1 MCVINRTAFQDIKY
15 DTSVTQVT
23 SSKTRYFF
31 NCQRFFSVE
40 IVP

>member
-23 SSKTRYFF
+23 SSKTHYFIS
-31 NCQRFFSVE
+31 C
-40 IVP
+40 